1 MDKSVNMC
9 LAVNLEHP
17 FRDGEA
23 VGAALMAE
31 DRINWWFQMIE
42 DGKISIHFQHFQDIL
57 HRLRLGNVI
66 QKNGVILIGSDLAEE
81 NIIYEIWQDY
91 WS

>member
-1 MDKSVNMC
+1 
-9 LAVNLEHP
+9 
-17 FRDGEA
+17 
-23 VGAALMAE
+23 MAE